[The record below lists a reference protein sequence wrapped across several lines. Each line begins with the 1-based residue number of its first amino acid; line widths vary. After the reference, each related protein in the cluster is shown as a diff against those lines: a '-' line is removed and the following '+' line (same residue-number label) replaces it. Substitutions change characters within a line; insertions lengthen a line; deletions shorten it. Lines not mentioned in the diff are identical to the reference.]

1 MLLGTEI
8 LGLRAWLA
16 KIGVPNIDPTCTCGH
31 SRQTLTHVMAF
42 CLDTEDARLKLLTRG
57 GTTHV
62 RDLLRDKNKAT
73 IPGQWLLDTRLG
85 DHLQTAI
92 EVANT
97 DTAKW
102 QPFHMPRA

>member
-1 MLLGTEI
+1 MLLRTEI

-16 KIGVPNIDPTCTCGH
+16 KIGVPNIDPICTWGH

-42 CLDTEDARLKLLTRG
+42 CPDTKDARLQLLTRG
-57 GTTHV
+57 GTIHV

-73 IPGQWLLDTRLG
+73 IAEQWLLDTRLL

-97 DTAKW
+97 DTTNW